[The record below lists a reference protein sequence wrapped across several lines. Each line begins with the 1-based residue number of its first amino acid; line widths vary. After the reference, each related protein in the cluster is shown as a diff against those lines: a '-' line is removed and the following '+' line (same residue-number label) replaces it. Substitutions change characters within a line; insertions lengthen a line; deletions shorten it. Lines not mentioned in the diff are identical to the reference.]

1 MKKYFVITLLN
12 IYITL
17 ILTNPAPLFAQN
29 ESSQGIKTFTFQ
41 NELLT
46 SGIDLGVS
54 LIADYF
60 SNLSGGIQSEASFVN
75 NVLLT
80 AGFDMEKLAG
90 INRLS
95 FYLSTLGINGGAF
108 LQNSGAIQGISNVA
122 GANQWKVY
130 EAWIEQSFINDKFAL
145 LFGLYDLNAEFD
157 VRESSVVFANP
168 SFGIGFDYAQTGKN
182 GPSIFPHTS
191 LALRLK
197 VEVSKS
203 LEILAAAFDGVPGS
217 LDNEAGLHIKWNQ
230 DEGVL
235 LTSEIIFS
243 PQEKKYGKDYSKFS
257 IGAWYYTSKFEKTDD
272 GLKENGNSGIYVSG
286 EQFIY
291 SENSSTEQ
299 GLALFGRLGI
309 ANSSF
314 NSSDFSIQAGFNY
327 IGLIPGRDEDMLGLA
342 FTSIHLSKEFR
353 NIEQLDI
360 KYETILELT
369 YSFQLNEWLRLQ
381 PDFQYIFNPVLAPE
395 AGYAFV
401 AGVRTE
407 ISI

>member
-1 MKKYFVITLLN
+1 MLN
-12 IYITL
+12 ISIIL
-17 ILTNPAPLFAQN
+17 ILTNPLLLFAQN
-29 ESSQGIKTFTFQ
+29 EGSQEIKTFAFQ
-41 NELLT
+41 NEILA
-46 SGIDLGVS
+46 SGIDLGASFTV
-54 LIADYF
+54 DYF

-90 INRLS
+90 INRMS
-95 FYLSTLGINGGAF
+95 FYLSTLGINGGSF
-108 LQNSGAIQGISNVA
+108 LQNSGAIQGISNIA

-130 EAWIEQSFINDKFAL
+130 EVWIEQSFINDKLAL

-157 VRESSVVFANP
+157 VRESSGIFANP
-168 SFGIGFDYAQTGKN
+168 SFGIGFDFAQTGKN

-243 PQEKKYGKDYSKFS
+243 PQEKKYGKEYSKFS
-257 IGAWYYTSKFEKTDD
+257 IGAWYYTSNFEKTDD

-291 SENSSTEQ
+291 SENPSTEQ
-299 GLALFGRLGI
+299 GLALFGRVGI

-314 NSSDFSIQAGFNY
+314 NPSDFSIQGGLNY
-327 IGLIPGRDEDMLGLA
+327 TGLIPGRDEDMLGLA
-342 FTSIHLSKEFR
+342 FTSIHISKEFR
-353 NIEQLDI
+353 DIEQLDM

-369 YSFQLNEWLRLQ
+369 YRFQLLNWLRLQ
-381 PDFQYIFNPVLAPE
+381 PDLQYIFNPVASRNSD
-395 AGYAFV
+395 YAFTAGLRAEV
-401 AGVRTE
+401 AL
-407 ISI
+407 